1 MALTDWTI
9 IQRSLTSRLF
19 STVTTTVTVAVAVAL
34 LLTLLMMRDAG
45 RKAFARG
52 SGDMHLV
59 ISADAS
65 PLVSVLNGVFHANAP
80 RRPITWAKYEQL
92 AASAPWDYFVPNQLG
107 DSYQG
112 RIPVMATTHEFFTRF
127 MPNPGESWS
136 LASGRFFEKN
146 FEIVAGASAAASA
159 RLKVGDRIQLTHGAA
174 SNTADPD
181 AGHQHDEFLFTVV
194 GVLAPTGGSHDR
206 ALFTTLASSWLM
218 HAYDR
223 LEREGHHHDHDHEH
237 ADDEE
242 CDHDHHHD
250 HGELICEEDLT
261 DQDRLITGIYGRLI
275 TRANSDTPANLP
287 QVFDQL
293 RRDSTITVAS
303 PRQEIDRL
311 FTIVGNI
318 DRVFVAMAVVV
329 MVSSGI
335 AIMVALYNSMEQRRR
350 QIAVLRVLG
359 CSRPRVFGLV
369 MTESATLGLAGAA
382 VGVLLSL
389 AGVRAAAETLKS
401 QVGLAI
407 EPALSPPVVLVVV
420 AAAVI
425 LASLA
430 GIIPA
435 VMAYRTAVAKNL
447 RPIG

>member
-1 MALTDWTI
+1 
-9 IQRSLTSRLF
+9 
-19 STVTTTVTVAVAVAL
+19 
-34 LLTLLMMRDAG
+34 
-45 RKAFARG
+45 
-52 SGDMHLV
+52 
-59 ISADAS
+59 
-65 PLVSVLNGVFHANAP
+65 
-80 RRPITWAKYEQL
+80 
-92 AASAPWDYFVPNQLG
+92 
-107 DSYQG
+107 
-112 RIPVMATTHEFFTRF
+112 
-127 MPNPGESWS
+127 
-136 LASGRFFEKN
+136 
-146 FEIVAGASAAASA
+146 
-159 RLKVGDRIQLTHGAA
+159 
-174 SNTADPD
+174 
-181 AGHQHDEFLFTVV
+181 
-194 GVLAPTGGSHDR
+194 
-206 ALFTTLASSWLM
+206 SSWLM
-218 HAYDR
+218 HAYAR